1 MAGGTGATAQPTQ
14 QTADAQYAPSYQG
27 PNVYDQSAGAYN
39 NALGTAG
46 MATQAAGQIGGA
58 VNAQQIGGI
67 SGPEFQQIGSFSG
80 PEFQQISA
88 QQLGGV
94 SAPTMSNVSAGE
106 LGAGGSL
113 TPQQVQAMMISGTF
127 NPQVHAQQIGGPQNI
142 TAGQL
147 SNTDL
152 APYMNPFQS
161 AVIDQS
167 MSDLERSRLVS
178 RGSDAA
184 AASAAGAFGGSRHGV
199 LDAETNRAYD
209 DNTARTVA
217 GLNAANF
224 GQAREGAQFDIGNRM
239 QEQQLNVQNRFQTDQ
254 ANQAATLQADLA
266 TLQAKM
272 RAAEADQNTDLQAS
286 LANQAADLQSQITA
300 LEDSTRRGT
309 ANQQAGLQAGLA
321 NQAADLQAQ
330 LAAMNANVSLAQGNQ
345 QTGLQAG
352 IANQNAGLQ
361 SGLAGMDANLRASL
375 ANQSAGLQ
383 SGLAG
388 MDANLRAST
397 ANQGADLQAQA
408 LQQQGFNSQA
418 SQLANLAGMQGNLAN
433 LGFGFGQQANQG
445 LQQAGAQQQA
455 LQQAL
460 LDQLMGQYGGFTGSP
475 VNSLAAMSQAL
486 GATPQPGQT
495 TSRQPGLFDYLTMGA
510 GFMGAM
516 CWVAREVYGAANP
529 AWLEFREWMM
539 NSAPAWLRNAY
550 MKHGPKWAEWV
561 KRNPWSKRVLR
572 PLMDMARK
580 SHKKELA
587 HV

>member
-14 QTADAQYAPSYQG
+14 QTTDAQYAPSYQG

-58 VNAQQIGGI
+58 VNAQQIG
-67 SGPEFQQIGSFSG
+67 P
-80 PEFQQISA
+80 
-88 QQLGGV
+88 V
-94 SAPTMSNVSAGE
+94 SAPTTSNVSAGS
-106 LGAGGSL
+106 LGGGGSL
-113 TPQQVQAMMISGTF
+113 TPQQVQAMMISGMF
-127 NPQVHAQQIGGPQNI
+127 DPQVFAQQIGGPQSI

-147 SNTDL
+147 SNTNL

-272 RAAEADQNTDLQAS
+272 RAAEADQNTGLQAS
-286 LANQAADLQSQITA
+286 LANQAASLQAQIASLQDGTQRGIASQRA
-300 LEDSTRRGT
+300 QLEASR
-309 ANQQAGLQAGLA
+309 ANQQAQ
-321 NQAADLQAQ
+321 LQAQ
-330 LAAMNANVSLAQGNQ
+330 LAAMNANVSLAQG
-345 QTGLQAG
+345 
-352 IANQNAGLQ
+352 
-361 SGLAGMDANLRASL
+361 
-375 ANQSAGLQ
+375 
-383 SGLAG
+383 
-388 MDANLRAST
+388 
-397 ANQGADLQAQA
+397 NQGADLQAQA

-445 LQQAGAQQQA
+445 LQQAGGQQQA

-460 LDQLMGQYGGFTGSP
+460 LEQLMGQYGGFTGSP

-486 GATPQPGQT
+486 GATPQPGTT
-495 TSRQPGLFDYLTMGA
+495 TSKQPGLFDYLTMGA
-510 GFMGAM
+510 GVMGAI
-516 CWVAREVYGAANP
+516 CWVAREVYGADNP

-539 NSAPAWLRNAY
+539 NSAPSWLRNAY
-550 MKHGPKWAEWV
+550 MKHGPKFAEWV

-572 PLMDMARK
+572 PLMDLARK

>member
-309 ANQQAGLQAGLA
+309 ANQQAGLQAG
-321 NQAADLQAQ
+321 
-330 LAAMNANVSLAQGNQ
+330 
-345 QTGLQAG
+345 